1 MTNTKT
7 ERTLII
13 LKPDAMQR
21 GLMGE
26 ILSRFERKGIKFIGL
41 KLVKLSDVLLDKHY
55 AQHKGKHFFEPTK
68 QYMKMMPV
76 VVAVLEGMEA
86 VRVVRGIC
94 GPTDGKN
101 APAGTIRGDFSMSIA
116 RNIVHSSEDLKSAHR
131 EIRLYF
137 KTSELFRYERPN
149 ESFLHDTERGE

>member
-1 MTNTKT
+1 MINTKT
-7 ERTLII
+7 EKTLII

-26 ILSRFERKGIKFIGL
+26 ILSRFERKGVKFVGL

-76 VVAVLEGMEA
+76 VVAILEGMEA
-86 VRVVRGIC
+86 VRVVRSIC

-116 RNIVHSSEDLKSAHR
+116 RNIIHSSEDLKSAQR
-131 EIRLYF
+131 EIKLYF
-137 KTSELFRYERPN
+137 KPSELFEYERPN
-149 ESFLHDTERGE
+149 EAFHHDTDRGE

>member
-1 MTNTKT
+1 MINTKT
-7 ERTLII
+7 EKTLII

-26 ILSRFERKGIKFIGL
+26 ILNRFEQKGVKFIGL

-76 VVAVLEGMEA
+76 VIAVLEGMEA
-86 VRVVRGIC
+86 VRVVRSIC

-116 RNIVHSSEDLKSAHR
+116 RNIIHSSEDLKSAHR
-131 EIRLYF
+131 EIKLYF
-137 KTSELFRYERPN
+137 KSSELFEYERPN
-149 ESFLHDTERGE
+149 EAFHHDIERGE